1 MKQETLMQ
9 LMILL
14 LDTIPFVL
22 YLLILCR
29 KAPKRSG
36 FGWRLPL
43 LVLGQAVLCVPLA
56 LLRAGND
63 TLGMRVL
70 IEILFSAVQLL
81 ALPVLYRGAP
91 KQYLLWFSGVLMTKN
106 FSGNAYQFLLNLF
119 GKDDTQT
126 ISFFSDGLIGMRDWI
141 IYAAIQIILLLFIAW
156 LFERGDKERSLLLN
170 PVSVGMLTGVT
181 LLLRCVVQPFIRT
194 LQPNESALL
203 VCVRALMLLVY
214 LLLIAIRSGL
224 MSRKR
229 AETDLEINE
238 QLLQQE
244 RKRYTEMR
252 DTIEL
257 INMRFHDLKR
267 HLGDLQEKLT
277 DEELTT
283 VSEAR
288 ALYDGTIRTG
298 SEIVDT
304 VLCQKQIV
312 CTQKGIA
319 LSYVCDGTAVRF
331 VEPSKLYSVLDN
343 ALENAME
350 ATASLPEEERVIS
363 VGIAKQDENIRIEV
377 SNYFD
382 PSVAVTNGTSK
393 ADRQRHGYGLK
404 SMRYIA
410 ESMGGSVQIEQH
422 GNMYFLTVL
431 LPTE

>member
-43 LVLGQAVLCVPLA
+43 LVLGQAALCVPLA

-63 TLGMRVL
+63 TLGMRVM
-70 IEILFSAVQLL
+70 IEILFSVVQLL

-156 LFERGDKERSLLLN
+156 LFERGDKERSLPLN
-170 PVSVGMLTGVT
+170 PASVGMLTGVT

-194 LQPNESALL
+194 LQPNDSALL

-214 LLLIAIRSGL
+214 LLLIAIRSG
-224 MSRKR
+224 
-229 AETDLEINE
+229 
-238 QLLQQE
+238 
-244 RKRYTEMR
+244 
-252 DTIEL
+252 
-257 INMRFHDLKR
+257 
-267 HLGDLQEKLT
+267 
-277 DEELTT
+277 
-283 VSEAR
+283 
-288 ALYDGTIRTG
+288 
-298 SEIVDT
+298 
-304 VLCQKQIV
+304 
-312 CTQKGIA
+312 
-319 LSYVCDGTAVRF
+319 
-331 VEPSKLYSVLDN
+331 
-343 ALENAME
+343 
-350 ATASLPEEERVIS
+350 
-363 VGIAKQDENIRIEV
+363 
-377 SNYFD
+377 
-382 PSVAVTNGTSK
+382 
-393 ADRQRHGYGLK
+393 
-404 SMRYIA
+404 
-410 ESMGGSVQIEQH
+410 
-422 GNMYFLTVL
+422 
-431 LPTE
+431 